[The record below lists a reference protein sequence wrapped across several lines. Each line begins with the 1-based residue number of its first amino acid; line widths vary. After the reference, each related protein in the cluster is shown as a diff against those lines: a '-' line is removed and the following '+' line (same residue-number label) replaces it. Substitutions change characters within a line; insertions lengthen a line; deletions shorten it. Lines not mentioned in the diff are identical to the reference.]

1 MRSAD
6 MSSREPAVS
15 AVAIDAEGYLLHL
28 RPYRE
33 TSALIEVWLFGH
45 GRLGLV
51 ARGISGPRAS
61 SRRAVLQPWQ
71 PLRLRFSLR
80 GELGQ
85 LQDVEALSAPLRLGG
100 ERALA
105 GLYINELLMRLLP
118 RMQPHDQLF
127 QRYAALLGELEQT
140 GVVAR
145 SLRQFE
151 LDLLE
156 ELGWAIDLEHTA
168 HGAAL
173 DPAGWYRWDPDQG
186 MLTAESRTGA
196 VRGDALLAMAAMQ
209 PLPEGQAD
217 GLRRMLRT
225 ALLHYLGGRPLSAWK
240 LAESVRALRRGRAD

>member
-1 MRSAD
+1 MCPWDAALSAG
-6 MSSREPAVS
+6 
-15 AVAIDAEGYLLHL
+15 AIDAEGYLLHL

-45 GRLGLV
+45 GRLGLI
-51 ARGISGPRAS
+51 ARGISGPKAA
-61 SRRAVLQPWQ
+61 SRRAMLQPWQ

-127 QRYAALLGELEQT
+127 QRYAALLGELEQV
-140 GVVAR
+140 GVIGR

-156 ELGWAIDLEHTA
+156 ELGWAIDLEHT
-168 HGAAL
+168 GDGVAL
-173 DPAGWYRWDPDQG
+173 EPSGWYRWDPEQG
-186 MLTAESRTGA
+186 LLPADARVGG

-217 GLRRMLRT
+217 GLRRLLRT
-225 ALLHYLGGRPLSAWK
+225 ALQHYLGGRPLSAWQ
-240 LAESVRALRRGRAD
+240 LAESVRALRRDRG